1 MGVTWQ
7 QSISHDHK
15 FGILFDVL
23 KGFFISFSDFWCHF
37 VQFLSVLNDV
47 HCSSMILSGSST
59 CNTSFILFDVF
70 SNYPS
75 VQSFLQLVSSVSETL
90 IGVTRP
96 RSVLTIV
103 TLFFS
108 FTDFHRITHVSKDT
122 VFFSSV
128 APKTQKC
135 RKNFLWNTVHRK
147 NHD

>member
-1 MGVTWQ
+1 
-7 QSISHDHK
+7 
-15 FGILFDVL
+15 
-23 KGFFISFSDFWCHF
+23 
-37 VQFLSVLNDV
+37 
-47 HCSSMILSGSST
+47 MILSSST

-70 SNYPS
+70 SYYPS
-75 VQSFLQLVSSVSETL
+75 VQLVSSVSETL